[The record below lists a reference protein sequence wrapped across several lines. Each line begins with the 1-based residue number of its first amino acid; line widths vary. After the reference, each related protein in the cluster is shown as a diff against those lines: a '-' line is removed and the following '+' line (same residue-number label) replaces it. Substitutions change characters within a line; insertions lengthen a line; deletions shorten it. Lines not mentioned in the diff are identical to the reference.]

1 MQASRFQKASIGVT
15 ACRNHVILVFG
26 LVLVAYVSPLDAQ
39 QTPSL
44 FGGAQ
49 TEQVAPPLPP
59 EGSPTLLR
67 AVELRFPTQGNVA
80 SVEFDTYL
88 FHMRI
93 RDFVSLPSEG
103 RWVPY
108 SEATEQVAIEDHRRL
123 WDTGFL
129 NDLWIEVIDDPYPNG
144 VEAKRI
150 IYNLEER
157 ERVKIITYEG
167 SDELKT
173 EDILLNM
180 EEQNV
185 TLRLDTFL
193 DPATIRRVEG
203 VIRFLFAAKGYMFAE
218 VDTTVEPVAGG
229 PNLVKLTFQ
238 MDEGPKVQ
246 VEEIDFI
253 GNVEMTDGSLK
264 RRMQNVK
271 ERYWLA
277 F

>member
-129 NDLWIEVIDDPYPNG
+129 NDLWIEVIDDLIYHFPRRYIDRSKILRVNKAIYICIYSKG
-144 VEAKRI
+144 VSRYLNKSQTSSAESTEI
-150 IYNLEER
+150 IH
-157 ERVKIITYEG
+157 V
-167 SDELKT
+167 
-173 EDILLNM
+173 
-180 EEQNV
+180 
-185 TLRLDTFL
+185 
-193 DPATIRRVEG
+193 
-203 VIRFLFAAKGYMFAE
+203 
-218 VDTTVEPVAGG
+218 
-229 PNLVKLTFQ
+229 
-238 MDEGPKVQ
+238 
-246 VEEIDFI
+246 
-253 GNVEMTDGSLK
+253 
-264 RRMQNVK
+264 
-271 ERYWLA
+271 
-277 F
+277 